1 MSPSK
6 RRLLEA
12 ALRTVNLEQVDSQ
25 LRTLYRRALTTP
37 TAGAQDGELYELELA
52 PTPEERARYE
62 ARVMQVAEEMKGL
75 AAPKPPTLMERWA
88 RLRDQDTLRHLGEYL
103 EPIEEP
109 DHAAEE
115 RARHREARSHGRVS
129 TQRGHWL
136 GAGPRWSV
144 GTEKDWRSEE
154 YGWRSLPVPELP
166 RVNPLGSSG
175 ACPVV
180 PEAVGEES
188 TRWGANHPWVLQA
201 TAFNTYQRG
210 PKGSFEIED
219 VLRGGLRGPE
229 CSPYLHLGDDVRAEY
244 RPNPSTYDGPRG
256 WCPGLEVAW
265 CEENSLVAAPELP
278 AYAHP
283 ANDPK
288 NDNEWRWQARRA
300 RCDVLRRQLDALGAA
315 IGRTKSL
322 DECVYLRGLH
332 TRTRANLGKALF
344 NLPEPSIWAEPTLVL
359 GATDD

>member
-1 MSPSK
+1 MQDPND
-6 RRLLEA
+6 R
-12 ALRTVNLEQVDSQ
+12 
-25 LRTLYRRALTTP
+25 YRRALTT
-37 TAGAQDGELYELELA
+37 

-62 ARVMQVAEEMKGL
+62 VRAMQAGL
-75 AAPKPPTLMERWA
+75 AMPAPKPPTLMERWQA
-88 RLRDQDTLRHLGEYL
+88 LRNKERQTIRPPE
-103 EPIEEP
+103 EVWPEEP
-109 DHAAEE
+109 EHASEE
-115 RARHREARSHGRVS
+115 RNRHRGARAKGRVPQGRS
-129 TQRGHWL
+129 LDRLGWNL
-136 GAGPRWSV
+136 GA
-144 GTEKDWRSEE
+144 EKGWRSEE

-188 TRWGANHPWVLQA
+188 TRWGANPWVLQS
-201 TAFNTYQRG
+201 TSFNTYQRG
-210 PKGSFEIED
+210 PKGSFEVED
-219 VLRGGLRGPE
+219 VVRGGLRGPE
-229 CSPYLHLGDDVRAEY
+229 CSPYLHLGDNVRPELGFN
-244 RPNPSTYDGPRG
+244 RGVYDGPRG

-300 RCDVLRRQLDALGAA
+300 RCDVLRRQVDALGAA

>member
-1 MSPSK
+1 MGTPND
-6 RRLLEA
+6 R
-12 ALRTVNLEQVDSQ
+12 
-25 LRTLYRRALTTP
+25 YRRALTV
-37 TAGAQDGELYELELA
+37 

-62 ARVMQVAEEMKGL
+62 ARAMQVAEEAKGL
-75 AAPKPPTLMERWA
+75 TAPKPPTLMERWA
-88 RLRDQDTLRHLGEYL
+88 RLRERERQREVLAFDVTAD
-103 EPIEEP
+103 EP
-109 DHAAEE
+109 DHARAE
-115 RARHREARSHGRVS
+115 RTRHREARSRGQVS
-129 TQRGHWL
+129 YLRGNRLEGSTIWNL
-136 GAGPRWSV
+136 
-144 GTEKDWRSEE
+144 GTEEGWRSEE

-229 CSPYLHLGDDVRAEY
+229 CSPYLHLGDDVRAV
-244 RPNPSTYDGPRG
+244 PQPIHSAYDGPRG